1 MVLNIEYN
9 VSPVS
14 VPTASGSDVVP
25 VGVIDYTVVVTNDV
39 KIACEL
45 CLYLL
50 VLFSFLAKNRIFLE
64 SSWDPEFSQYIESV
78 LGFFV
83 VKVKLDD
90 HVPQVLMQ
98 LYAAA
103 TKLKWDFHLHFL
115 ILQSKWFGR
124 KAHIRGTLTNGYELL
139 FLILTSNVNLNGKGA
154 SYRISDRSNSAAP
167 QETGVNMDMNIPDFV
182 LTHFADERVSRYSVN
197 THKVSS

>member
-39 KIACEL
+39 KIAREL

-78 LGFFV
+78 LEFFV
-83 VKVKLDD
+83 VEVKLDD

-103 TKLKWDFHLHFL
+103 TKLK
-115 ILQSKWFGR
+115 
-124 KAHIRGTLTNGYELL
+124 
-139 FLILTSNVNLNGKGA
+139 
-154 SYRISDRSNSAAP
+154 
-167 QETGVNMDMNIPDFV
+167 
-182 LTHFADERVSRYSVN
+182 
-197 THKVSS
+197 